1 MFCYEPMYHCLA
13 SAPEEWPTYYCDDVE
28 EQLGWDEL
36 KDIILTPF
44 TT

>member
-1 MFCYEPMYHCLA
+1 MYHCLA

-28 EQLGWDEL
+28 EQLGWDEP
-36 KDIILTPF
+36 KDIMLTPF